1 MYCNNNNNNNNNNW
15 KALGLDG
22 VQGFWIKYLTS
33 CHQRIADQME
43 KILNDKDELPELMT
57 SGRTVLCVKDTTKGN
72 SADNFRH
79 ITCLPL
85 MWKLMNGI
93 IAESIYGFL
102 EGNLVLP
109 NEQKGCRRKS
119 RRTKDQL
126 IIDKMVLKDC
136 RRRNTNLAMVWIDY
150 RKAYDMIPHVDH

>member
-1 MYCNNNNNNNNNNW
+1 MKDHNKQAEWLKEIKECVTYPSQDDLQITKEKVEMQCRKMPNW
-15 KALGLDG
+15 KAPGLDG

-33 CHQRIADQME
+33 CYQKIADQME
-43 KILNDKDELPELMT
+43 KILNDEDELPEWMT

-72 SADNFRH
+72 SADNFRP

-85 MWKLMNGI
+85 MWKLMTGI

-102 EGNLVLP
+102 EGNMVLP

-119 RRTKDQL
+119 RGTKDQL
-126 IIDKMVLKDC
+126 L
-136 RRRNTNLAMVWIDY
+136 R
-150 RKAYDMIPHVDH
+150 